1 MDHPQWLLHACS
13 LHILPFP
20 SPLSFLTGF
29 FHPSSEKLEHPP
41 PFSPQMTLQR
51 PAAISPSPPQT
62 CTLSSHFPVFVHTI
76 VIALSFPTHLIH
88 FIPILYNLS
97 PLLTSYFT
105 YTYTSLPSTVSLPLG
120 RKAPSSFQLPQ
131 VHFFWNPCKTK
142 SCTCP
147 TRPEHCILVRGKPRN
162 TGGKKG
168 AVEEEPERW
177 QGEEGAPA
185 QPTRSPCRVPAR
197 ELTACGF
204 SPEQPDPRPGSGAER
219 CRALNCTEVA
229 EKRHRVPHAGL
240 VPPQDPPRRPGPR
253 RLPAEGRW
261 PGRRRRRSPGTPSSP
276 PPRDD
281 AAQAAPP
288 GAPPPPPSPR
298 TYRAPRSA
306 AGRGRQGA
314 APRAPPAGPPLPAR
328 RKHRPPRGV
337 TSVGRGRSRRRA
349 GLDHCAGPGGG
360 GQPNHCG
367 GRAEVVAV
375 GPAARGRPRCRLS
388 TLGRRWRAASAGA
401 TARRQ
406 SPPPPHRRG
415 QRAAAI
421 PACPALTSP
430 SIPACRAAR
439 HWGKGRG
446 TEGAALA
453 RRGRSGPD
461 PVFTRR
467 CRHGGAAAAHQPR
480 EELLRWRLRRRLSGV
495 RRAPAGHHQGEAAAY
510 DGEAAGTRCSA
521 VRGSRGTG
529 TTLPGGHCAG
539 NGNASRGGGRLQV
552 PACTAGGGRRG
563 LASRR
568 ASRGRPS
575 ARRGAP
581 CRPSGP
587 VSQRPVCGKNEK
599 NRVGVPGAGRS

>member
-13 LHILPFP
+13 MHILPFP

-261 PGRRRRRSPGTPSSP
+261 PGRRRRSPGTPSSP

-360 GQPNHCG
+360 DDN
-367 GRAEVVAV
+367 RTT
-375 GPAARGRPRCRLS
+375 AAG
-388 TLGRRWRAASAGA
+388 GRRWSRSGRRRGAAQGAGSAPSGDA
-401 TARRQ
+401 GGPPRPVPPLDDRARRPRTAAGKGPPLSRPAPR
-406 SPPPPHRRG
+406 SPPPVSR
-415 QRAAAI
+415 
-421 PACPALTSP
+421 
-430 SIPACRAAR
+430 RAAR
-439 HWGKGRG
+439 PG
-446 TEGAALA
+446 TGVKVAE
-453 RRGRSGPD
+453 RRGRHWLGGD
-461 PVFTRR
+461 AAARTRSSP
-467 CRHGGAAAAHQPR
+467 AAAAMAEQPQPISPVKNFFAGGFGGVCLVFVGHPLDTIKVR
-480 EELLRWRLRRRLSGV
+480 PPRTTGRRPGPGALRSEAAGGRGLRFPAGTARGTATLPGEGEDYRS
-495 RRAPAGHHQGEAAAY
+495 RRAP
-510 DGEAAGTRCSA
+510 R
-521 VRGSRGTG
+521 
-529 TTLPGGHCAG
+529 
-539 NGNASRGGGRLQV
+539 
-552 PACTAGGGRRG
+552 GGRRG